1 MLRCRSPGSSI
12 LVLHWPHIDVKDFI
26 TCRRHETLSLHN
38 ILQSFST
45 SDCDWLVPPG
55 PGALKQ
61 TRVSV
66 SDALKRRE
74 LLEDFLFWY
83 FDSFVLP
90 LLRVLFDHFINNW
103 RLNYCIIQTTF
114 YITES
119 SAFKNQVLYFRHDD
133 WDTLC
138 APLIERLTSVTFEQL
153 PDVSCPL
160 FQLFSPP
167 LKSSS
172 PKLQRSCANA
182 VSGFRSSD
190 CCQKKRVCGQLSI
203 CAGRKLLPE

>member
-1 MLRCRSPGSSI
+1 MSRISSLADAMKRSVCTTFCKASARQIVIGSSHRALVRWSRRGCRYLMRSNEESCLKIFCSGI
-12 LVLHWPHIDVKDFI
+12 L
-26 TCRRHETLSLHN
+26 TLSY
-38 ILQSFST
+38 
-45 SDCDWLVPPG
+45 C
-55 PGALKQ
+55 
-61 TRVSV
+61 R
-66 SDALKRRE
+66 
-74 LLEDFLFWY
+74 FWGY
-83 FDSFVLP
+83 L
-90 LLRVLFDHFINNW
+90 LFDHFINNW

-172 PKLQRSCANA
+172 LKLQRSCANA
-182 VSGFRSSD
+182 VSGFHSSD
-190 CCQKKRVCGQLSI
+190 YCQKKQVCGQLSI